1 MTNNSITVNIDNLIE
16 NILPERIMAG
26 LDEVCTFLVNE
37 AQERC
42 PEGTG
47 NGGSVHIK
55 ESIDHT
61 VTYENGVFT
70 GRVGSNN
77 EIAIYVHE
85 GTGLYAIEGNGRKDV
100 PWYFPVKDGG
110 ELNQKYGMPIRK
122 FNGKEFYMTSGQ
134 KPNQFLREAIEENRD
149 FILENFEGILTD
161 D

>member
-1 MTNNSITVNIDNLIE
+1 MTDESITVNLDNLIE
-16 NILPERIMAG
+16 NVLPEKIIQA
-26 LDEVCTFLVNE
+26 LNDVCITLVQE

-42 PEGTG
+42 PIGD
-47 NGGSVHIK
+47 GSGERGHIR

-61 VTYENGVFT
+61 VTEEDGIFT

-85 GTGLYAIEGNGRKDV
+85 GTGLYAIEGHGRKDV
-100 PWYFPVKDGG
+100 PWSYQD
-110 ELNQKYGMPIRK
+110 RK
-122 FNGKEFYMTSGQ
+122 GNWHTTSGMHP
-134 KPNQFLREAIEENRD
+134 KQFLREAVEDNRE

>member
-16 NILPERIMAG
+16 NVLPERIIQA
-26 LDEVCTFLVNE
+26 LDDTCIYLVQE
-37 AQERC
+37 AQEKC
-42 PEGTG
+42 PIGD
-47 NGGSVHIK
+47 GSGERGHIR

-100 PWYFPVKDGG
+100 PWTYQDRKG
-110 ELNQKYGMPIRK
+110 KWHSTKGMHPK
-122 FNGKEFYMTSGQ
+122 
-134 KPNQFLREAIEENRD
+134 QFLREAIEENRD
-149 FILENFEGILTD
+149 FILENFEGILTND
-161 D
+161 

>member
-16 NILPERIMAG
+16 NVLPERIIQA
-26 LDEVCTFLVNE
+26 LDDTCIYLVQE
-37 AQERC
+37 AQEKC
-42 PEGTG
+42 PIVD
-47 NGGSVHIK
+47 GSGERGHIR

-61 VTYENGVFT
+61 VIYENGVFK

-85 GTGLYAIEGNGRKDV
+85 GTGLYAIEGNGGKEV
-100 PWYFPVKDGG
+100 PWTYQDRKGKLHSTKDI
-110 ELNQKYGMPIRK
+110 QTK
-122 FNGKEFYMTSGQ
+122 
-134 KPNQFLREAIEENRD
+134 QFLREAIEENRD

>member
-16 NILPERIMAG
+16 NVLPERIMAG

-42 PEGTG
+42 PIGTG
-47 NGGSVHIK
+47 NGESAHIR
-55 ESIDHT
+55 ESIDHI

-100 PWYFPVKDGG
+100 PWTYQDRKG
-110 ELNQKYGMPIRK
+110 KWHSTKGMHPK
-122 FNGKEFYMTSGQ
+122 
-134 KPNQFLREAIEENRD
+134 QFLREAIEENRD
-149 FILENFEGILTD
+149 FILENFEGILTND
-161 D
+161 

>member
-1 MTNNSITVNIDNLIE
+1 MTNDSITVNIDNLIE
-16 NILPERIMAG
+16 NILPERIIQA
-26 LDEVCTFLVNE
+26 LDDVCITLVQE
-37 AQERC
+37 AQEKC
-42 PEGTG
+42 PIGD
-47 NGGSVHIK
+47 GSGERGHIR

-122 FNGKEFYMTSGQ
+122 INGKEFYMTSGQ
-134 KPNQFLREAIEENRD
+134 KPNQFLRKAIEENRD
-149 FILENFEGILTD
+149 FILENFEGILTND
-161 D
+161 